1 MINTILQYILVI
13 LVISIIII
21 AHELGHFFAARRAG
35 VKVEKF
41 GVGMGP
47 KIFSLKRNETEYCL
61 CAIPIGGFCQLKGEE
76 EASNDPDSFD
86 SKSPF
91 KKFLIAFSGPF
102 ANILLSILI
111 LILTFNLFGN
121 PFIWQIKTIQPDSPA
136 AKAGFMI
143 GDEFIGINGNITN
156 NWGLIREEISK
167 SPNKEIIINVRRGDK
182 ELSIPVVPKQS
193 SDGTGLIGVEVRP
206 SDKRESFI
214 NSIKLSLEMN
224 YSFFKDFITFLGML
238 FTGKVTSV
246 AVAGPVGIVTTAAST
261 VAVGWSYFFFFMA
274 LLSVNLGLINL
285 FPFPPLDGGRI
296 IFSLIEG
303 IFKKKVN
310 KNVEA
315 TINTIGFMLLMALIV
330 FVTWNDIARLISP
343 H

>member
-47 KIFSLKRNETEYCL
+47 KILSFKRKETEYCL

-167 SPNKEIIINVRRGDK
+167 
-182 ELSIPVVPKQS
+182 PKQ
-193 SDGTGLIGVEVRP
+193 RNYYKCK
-206 SDKRESFI
+206 KR
-214 NSIKLSLEMN
+214 
-224 YSFFKDFITFLGML
+224 
-238 FTGKVTSV
+238 
-246 AVAGPVGIVTTAAST
+246 
-261 VAVGWSYFFFFMA
+261 
-274 LLSVNLGLINL
+274 
-285 FPFPPLDGGRI
+285 R
-296 IFSLIEG
+296 
-303 IFKKKVN
+303 
-310 KNVEA
+310 
-315 TINTIGFMLLMALIV
+315 
-330 FVTWNDIARLISP
+330 
-343 H
+343 